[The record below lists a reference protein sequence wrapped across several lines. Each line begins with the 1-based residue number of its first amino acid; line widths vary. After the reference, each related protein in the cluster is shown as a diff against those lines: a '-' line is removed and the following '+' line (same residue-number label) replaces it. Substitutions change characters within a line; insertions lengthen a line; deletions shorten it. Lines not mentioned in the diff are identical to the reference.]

1 MNNNGDD
8 TMTTNYRVSVYA
20 CVDVEASTKEHAEEV
35 AAELVRDRAIKI
47 SDFEFDASEIDG

>member
-8 TMTTNYRVSVYA
+8 AMTTNYRVSVYA

-35 AAELVRDRAIKI
+35 AA
-47 SDFEFDASEIDG
+47 DFEFDASEIDG

>member
-1 MNNNGDD
+1 
-8 TMTTNYRVSVYA
+8 MTTNYRVSVYA
-20 CVDVEASTKEHAEEV
+20 CEDVEASTKEHAEEV

>member
-8 TMTTNYRVSVYA
+8 TMTTNYRVSIYA
-20 CVDVEASTKEHAEEV
+20 CVDVDATSKENAEEV

-47 SDFEFDASEIDG
+47 SDFEFDASEIED